1 MTPTPFSIAHPPS
14 RRKLI
19 GASAIVALILSAV
32 LCKAD
37 EAVDPRVSTHPAITV
52 TEKGVFLKVGDGLEA
67 VPDISTYCL
76 TCHAEESSTTD
87 TTSPSSALQSSH
99 RVLGSAERSHPV
111 DIPYPRQD
119 PGYVEVESLDHRILL
134 IRGMTTCLSCHSYDS
149 AEHQL
154 VLPVSGGK
162 LCQACH
168 RL

>member
-1 MTPTPFSIAHPPS
+1 MRPTPFSVAQPPS
-14 RRKLI
+14 RRSLI
-19 GASAIVALILSAV
+19 RASVIVALILSAV

-37 EAVDPRVSTHPAITV
+37 EAADPRVSTHQAITV
-52 TEKGVFLKVGDGLEA
+52 TENSVFLRAGDGLEA

-76 TCHAEESSTTD
+76 TCHAEETSTTD

-99 RVLGSAERSHPV
+99 HVLGSAKRSHPV

-154 VLPVSGGK
+154 VLPVRDGK

-168 RL
+168 LL